1 MLVLSAA
8 PISAT
13 PKWWSVEP
21 IVRVN
26 PPDDS
31 ANPIDAFVK
40 AELREGGLSMS
51 VQADRRTLI
60 RRLYF
65 DLLGL
70 PPNPE
75 AVDAFVKDPDPKAYD
90 KLVDRLLK
98 SSHFGERWAQHWLDI
113 AHYADTHGFE
123 RDKLRPN
130 AWRYRDYVIKSFNDD
145 KPYHQF
151 IREQIA
157 GDVIAPGD
165 PESVIATGFLA
176 AGPYDFVGQQETKSP
191 ILRRAARADDLDDM
205 VTQVLTATMGV
216 TINCARC
223 HNHKLDPIPQKDYY
237 RLWSVF
243 AGVKR
248 GDRKVNAQAEQERN
262 EQLKKRQARLGTIRS
277 ELGRLTG
284 EGLDLADYVG
294 GGDGRGSGV
303 KGRGISI
310 RDGNYFTKKLG
321 YHKDIKV
328 NRLQKLS
335 LPGDPKDVKRFVQ
348 WVFVPDGKTPV
359 RVAYKLEV
367 DNLPPTTG
375 HTWDAIRN
383 GKLQSQ
389 VHAKINGVDYDS
401 DQHSILG
408 LHANGGICFNLRD
421 VRSDSGFKAMRFSA
435 MAGFGAIE
443 KVAATKGGFSVYVD
457 QELKFQNLKM
467 RKDEAAFIDIDVP
480 AKARHLTLV
489 ATDGGDGIGHDLFFL
504 GDPQLTPD
512 VESVKLTAADR
523 QQVKALRSEE
533 AKLASEVNRIANP
546 DTVYAVQTDKPPVI
560 KTLYRGSPEDPKDEV
575 TPGTLG
581 WLTHGSID
589 FGDNETAEGLRRL
602 KLADWIVHS
611 GNPLTRRVIVNRLW
625 HYHFGQGLV
634 TTPSDFGG
642 GGSKPSHPQLLDYLA
657 DELLRKDWSL
667 KAIHRLIVTSEAY
680 KQSSVSADARSLA
693 SSSAGKNQS
702 LLTSAATAVS
712 IDADNRLLWRQNARR
727 LDAESIR
734 DAVLSVTGK
743 LNSEPGGPGY
753 RDFEYQEAYAP
764 IYTYLTPDRPE
775 HWKRSIYRFVVRTTP
790 QQFMTTLDCPDPTN
804 LTPVRNR
811 TTTPLQSLT
820 MLNNEFM
827 LKQAGY
833 FADRITADS
842 GDDAEAQ
849 VIRAFQLAFS
859 RVPAKAEL
867 DAGRRL
873 LGQRGLFDLCRM
885 LLNAN
890 EFAYVD

>member
-1 MLVLSAA
+1 MRFLLSLVCAILPLVAESA
-8 PISAT
+8 SNSQ
-13 PKWWSVEP
+13 WWSAKP
-21 IVRVN
+21 IVRPKV
-26 PPDDS
+26 PVLAS
-31 ANPIDAFVK
+31 NPIDAFVD
-40 AELREGGLSMS
+40 ARLSEAGLKKSR
-51 VQADRRTLI
+51 QTDRRTLI
-60 RRLYF
+60 RRLCF

-70 PPNPE
+70 PPDPKDVE
-75 AVDAFVKDPDPKAYD
+75 MFIRDADPKAYE
-90 KLVDRLLK
+90 KLVDWLLK
-98 SSHFGERWAQHWLDI
+98 SRHFGERWAQHWLDI

-130 AWRYRDYVIKSFNDD
+130 AWRYRDYVIDSFNRD

-157 GDVIAPGD
+157 GDVIAPSN

-223 HNHKLDPIPQKDYY
+223 HDHKLDPIPQKDYY

-248 GDRKVNAQAEQERN
+248 GDRKVHAQAEEERSK
-262 EQLKKRQARLGTIRS
+262 QLKQRQARLGAIRS

-310 RDGNYFTKKLG
+310 RDGNYHTKKLG
-321 YHKDIKV
+321 YHRDIRV

-359 RVAYKLEV
+359 PVAYKMEV
-367 DNLPPTTG
+367 TNLPPTSA

-389 VHAKINGVDYDS
+389 VHAKINGVDYDT
-401 DQHSILG
+401 DDHSILG

-421 VRSDSGFKAMRFSA
+421 IRKDSGFKAMRFTA

-457 QELKFQNLKM
+457 QKLKFQNLKM
-467 RKDEAAFIDIDVP
+467 RKDGFAFVDIDVP
-480 AKARHLTLV
+480 VKARYLTLV

-512 VESVKLTAADR
+512 VESTKLTEVGR
-523 QQVKALRSEE
+523 QRVKELRKEE
-533 AKLASEVNRIANP
+533 ATLASEVNRIAYP
-546 DTVYAVQTDKPPVI
+546 DSVYAVQSEKPPVI
-560 KTLYRGSPEDPKDEV
+560 KVLYRGSSEDPKDAV
-575 TPGTLG
+575 TPGALS
-581 WLTHGSID
+581 WFNHGPID
-589 FGDNETAEGLRRL
+589 FGDNETPEGQRRL
-602 KLADWIVHS
+602 RLADWIVNP

-634 TTPSDFGG
+634 STPSDFGG
-642 GGSKPSHPQLLDYLA
+642 GGGKPSHPKLLDYLA
-657 DELLRKDWSL
+657 DELLRNNWSL
-667 KAIHRLIVTSEAY
+667 KSIHRLILTSDTY
-680 KQSSVSADARSLA
+680 KQRSVSNAKAARVDA
-693 SSSAGKNQS
+693 G
-702 LLTSAATAVS
+702 
-712 IDADNRLLWRQNARR
+712 NRLLWRQNPRR

-743 LNSEPGGPGY
+743 LNPERGGPGY

-764 IYTYLTPDRPE
+764 IYTYVTPDLPE
-775 HWKRSIYRFVVRTTP
+775 LWKRSIYRFVVRTTP
-790 QQFMTTLDCPDPTN
+790 HEFMTTLDCPDPAS

-827 LKQAGY
+827 LKQADY
-833 FADRITADS
+833 FAERLQSHISFNVDQQIA
-842 GDDAEAQ
+842 
-849 VIRAFQLAFS
+849 RAF
-859 RVPAKAEL
+859 EL
-867 DAGRRL
+867 TFARGPSPKELNAARKLVDTK
-873 LGQRGLFDLCRM
+873 GLFTLCRM